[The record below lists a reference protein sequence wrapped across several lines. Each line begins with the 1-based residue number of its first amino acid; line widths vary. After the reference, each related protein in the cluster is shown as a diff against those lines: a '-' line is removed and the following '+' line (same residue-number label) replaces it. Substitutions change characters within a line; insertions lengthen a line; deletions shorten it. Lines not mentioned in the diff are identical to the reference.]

1 MTATP
6 AWRTFPEMNIGTIS
20 LSASARN
27 YCGAPGSGRARSPM
41 PRMWCRRRLWGIG
54 GASGNYRGSR
64 WRCSSPPCAGRRMTS
79 RAGAGDAVILKP
91 LRPTRRAAVVNQAE
105 TTSSVAAR
113 LRNAAV
119 TSDTTVPKNKPRT
132 KPMADWTA
140 GCIILRTIAVAFS
153 AASALIPAASNFTV

>member
-1 MTATP
+1 MRCARQRTCSLADAEDVLQEAFVRYWRRQRELPGEPMALLVTA
-6 AWRTFPEMNIGTIS
+6 G
-20 LSASARN
+20 
-27 YCGAPGSGRARSPM
+27 
-41 PRMWCRRRLWGIG
+41 
-54 GASGNYRGSR
+54 
-64 WRCSSPPCAGRRMTS
+64 AGRRMTA

-91 LRPTRRAAVVNQAE
+91 LRPTRRAAVANQAE
-105 TTSSVAAR
+105 TTSSIAAR